1 MSGGALQGI
10 RVIDFSTLLPGPLAT
25 LMLAQAGA
33 QVIKIERRD
42 GGDGMRGDPP
52 YFALLNRG
60 KRSVAVD
67 LKDAGD
73 HAAVLALLRD
83 ADVLVEQFRPGVMD
97 RLGLGYEQLSKI
109 NPRLIY
115 VSIAGYRGD
124 GPEARKPGHD
134 LTYVAESGLLSLA
147 AGSDGAPV
155 VPAALVADIAGGSY
169 PAVFNLLLALWQRER
184 SGRGSRIEIAMRDS
198 LLPFLYEAIA
208 DLHAGRAEPRAGYS
222 PATGASSRYQIYR
235 TRDGRHLA
243 VAAAE
248 QKFWDAFC
256 EAIELPQPLRDD
268 RADPEATRAAVSAC
282 IASRS
287 AAQWETCF
295 DGLDVCCA
303 VVRSV
308 REACATPA
316 LQALLDRGVQY
327 QGARLPALPLP
338 LSCTLIDD
346 AVMAAAPALGEANAE
361 LLRPDSSS
369 SSTP

>member
-1 MSGGALQGI
+1 MNLGGALAGI

-33 QVIKIERRD
+33 EVIKIERRG
-42 GGDGMRGDPP
+42 GGDGMRRDPP

-67 LKDAGD
+67 LKRAEDL
-73 HAAVLALLRD
+73 AAVLALLRN
-83 ADVLVEQFRPGVMD
+83 ADVLVEQFRPGVMS
-97 RLGLGYEQLSKI
+97 RLGLGFDALAAI

-115 VSIAGYRGD
+115 ISIAGYRSD

-134 LTYVAESGLLSLA
+134 LTYAAESGLLSLA

-184 SGRGSRIEIAMRDS
+184 TGRGCRIEIAMRDS

-208 DLHAGRAEPRAGYS
+208 DLYAERAQPRAGYS
-222 PATGASSRYQIYR
+222 PATGASPRYQIYA
-235 TRDGRHLA
+235 TADGRHLA

-248 QKFWDAFC
+248 DKFWMNFC
-256 EAIELPQPLRDD
+256 EAIALPAAWREDHANP
-268 RADPEATRAAVSAC
+268 AGTRAA
-282 IASRS
+282 IAARIKARS
-287 AAQWETCF
+287 AAEWEARF
-295 DGLDVCCA
+295 EGLDVCCA

-308 REACATPA
+308 AEACASPA
-316 LQALLDRGVQY
+316 LQALLDRAVRHEGLT
-327 QGARLPALPLP
+327 LPALPLP
-338 LSCTLIDD
+338 LSAQFLHSAASAD
-346 AVMAAAPALGEANAE
+346 APRLGEANAD
-361 LLRPDSSS
+361 LLR
-369 SSTP
+369 STTD